1 MPSGQ
6 PWNVEI
12 TDRYEDWFRTL
23 DKSTQDA
30 VLADVELLEQAG
42 PSLGRPYV
50 DSIKGSRHSNM
61 KELRTM
67 HGRRHLRTFFA
78 FDPRRVGILLLG
90 GRKGD
95 KKWYKAAVAAA
106 DRIYQRYLE
115 ELKAEG
121 LI

>member
-1 MPSGQ
+1 MAWAIEG
-6 PWNVEI
+6 
-12 TDRYEDWFRTL
+12 TDEFQKWFAGLTNGERMSIARKI
-23 DKSTQDA
+23 D
-30 VLADVELLEQAG
+30 LLEELG
-42 PSLGRPYV
+42 PRLGRP
-50 DSIKGSRHSNM
+50 DADQLKGSRFPNM
-61 KELRTM
+61 KELIVQHAGDAYRIP
-67 HGRRHLRTFFA
+67 FA